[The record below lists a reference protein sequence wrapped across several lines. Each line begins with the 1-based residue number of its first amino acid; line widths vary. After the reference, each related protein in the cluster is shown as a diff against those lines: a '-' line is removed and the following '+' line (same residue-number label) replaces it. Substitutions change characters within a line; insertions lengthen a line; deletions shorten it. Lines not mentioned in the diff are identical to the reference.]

1 MLSRIWSG
9 FFIVAFISAMVQW
22 LVFDHVLIF
31 EEIVNTIF
39 SMSKVTVEIAIGL
52 IGILSFWLGM
62 MKIAEHAGIIDKL
75 ANFISPL
82 FTRLMPS
89 VPKGHPA
96 IGSMTMNLSANFLGL
111 DNAATPLGLK
121 AMQDLQSL
129 NPEKETASDAQI
141 LFLVL
146 NTSAV
151 TLFPVTVFIYRAQ
164 QGALNPTDVF
174 IPILLATFASTLAGL
189 FAVAFVQKIKL
200 YQQVILLYLAV
211 GIAIISA
218 IVVYFSTLS
227 AQLLAQQ
234 SSLMGNLL
242 IFSTLISFLL
252 LALKRKVNVYDSF
265 IEGAKQGF
273 ETSIKI
279 IPYLLAM
286 LCAIGVF
293 RASGSLD
300 FLVDAIRQVVL
311 FFNGDTRFVD
321 ALPTAFM
328 KPLSG
333 SGARAMMVETMNT
346 YGADSFAGRLA
357 SIVQGSTE
365 TTFYVLAVYFG
376 SVGIRYSR
384 HALACGLIADFAGIT
399 AAIGVCYWFFG

>member
-1 MLSRIWSG
+1 MLNRIWSG
-9 FFIVAFISAMVQW
+9 FFFVAFISAMVQW
-22 LVFDHVLIF
+22 LVFDQILIF
-31 EEIVNTIF
+31 AEMVNAIF
-39 SMSKVTVEIAIGL
+39 DMSRVTVEIAIGL

-62 MKIAEHAGIIDKL
+62 MKIAEHAGIIDKI
-75 ANFISPL
+75 AQFISPL
-82 FTRLMPS
+82 FVRLMPE

-121 AMQDLQSL
+121 AMQDLQLL
-129 NPEKETASDAQI
+129 NPNKETASDAQI

-151 TLFPVTVFIYRAQ
+151 TLFPVTVFVYRAQ

-174 IPILLATFASTLAGL
+174 VPILLATFASTLAGL

-200 YQQVILLYLAV
+200 YQQVILLYLAA
-211 GIAIISA
+211 GIALVGGV
-218 IVVYFSTLS
+218 VVYFTTLG
-227 AQLLAQQ
+227 AELLAQQ

-242 IFSTLISFLL
+242 IFSTLISFLFV
-252 LALKRKVNVYDSF
+252 ALKRKVNVYDSF

-293 RASGSLD
+293 RASGALD
-300 FLVDAIRQVVL
+300 LLIDGIRQLVL
-311 FFNGDTRFVD
+311 VFNGDTRFVD

-333 SGARAMMVETMNT
+333 SGARAMMIETMNT
-346 YGADSFAGRLA
+346 HGADSFAGRLA

-384 HALACGLIADFAGIT
+384 HALACGLIADLAGIT

>member
-1 MLSRIWSG
+1 LLSRIWSG

-31 EEIVNTIF
+31 EEIVNAIF

-82 FTRLMPS
+82 FTRLMPN

-129 NPEKETASDAQI
+129 NPDKETASDAQI

-174 IPILLATFASTLAGL
+174 IPILLATFASTLSGL

-211 GIAIISA
+211 GIAIIGA

-227 AQLLAQQ
+227 AQLLAQK

>member
-31 EEIVNTIF
+31 EEIVNAIF

-82 FTRLMPS
+82 FTRLMPN

-129 NPEKETASDAQI
+129 NPDKETASDAQI

-300 FLVDAIRQVVL
+300 FLVDAIRQLVL

>member
-31 EEIVNTIF
+31 EEIVNAIF

-82 FTRLMPS
+82 FTRLMPN

-129 NPEKETASDAQI
+129 NPDKETASDAQI

-174 IPILLATFASTLAGL
+174 IPILLATFASTLSGL

>member
-31 EEIVNTIF
+31 EEIVNAIF

-82 FTRLMPS
+82 FTRLMPN

-129 NPEKETASDAQI
+129 NPDKVTASDAQI

-211 GIAIISA
+211 GIAIIAA

-333 SGARAMMVETMNT
+333 SGARAMMVESMNT

>member
-31 EEIVNTIF
+31 EEIVNAIF

-82 FTRLMPS
+82 FTRLMPN

-129 NPEKETASDAQI
+129 NPDKETASDAQI

-300 FLVDAIRQVVL
+300 FLVDAIRQLVL

-365 TTFYVLAVYFG
+365 TTFCVLAVYFG